1 MKGPAAAAEYRMSV
15 TGVHRTEARSSS
27 VQDRLTHP
35 IRRPREKPD
44 SARVE
49 NRKTIDSVQV
59 CGRRPTGRSRAN
71 TLLSASLLPHVFYDL
86 LGVVS
91 LLLLLSLVPVLV
103 LVLLVFVLLPVLVLD
118 VLLVDWVL
126 KSNDVPLVEFT

>member
-1 MKGPAAAAEYRMSV
+1 MSPES
-15 TGVHRTEARSSS
+15 TG
-27 VQDRLTHP
+27 QRLDLHP
-35 IRRPREKPD
+35 SRVDSLTSIRRPREKPD

-49 NRKTIDSVQV
+49 NRKTVDSVRV

-71 TLLSASLLPHVFYDL
+71 TLLSASLLPHVLYDL

-103 LVLLVFVLLPVLVLD
+103 LVLLVFVLLTVLALD
-118 VLLVDWVL
+118 VLLVDWV
-126 KSNDVPLVEFT
+126 